1 MCRSITRERV
11 AERLTYDAAT
21 GQLIWKTAA
30 KNKAHVIGKPAGRVE
45 ANGYW
50 HVKIDNVLYA
60 SHRLIWLL
68 AHGEWPKGMIDHI
81 DGDRTNN
88 RLSNLRDVDA
98 KGNGANRNKV
108 RKDCRSGEFGVF
120 EQRSRWYAYVCR
132 DGRKISLG
140 GYPDKASAVA
150 ARAAFK
156 KSEGENH
163 V

>member
-11 AERLTYDAAT
+11 AERLTYDANT
-21 GQLIWKTAA
+21 GQLIWKSAA

-45 ANGYW
+45 ANGYR
-50 HVKIDNVLYA
+50 HVKVDGVLYA

-68 AHGEWPKGMIDHI
+68 IHGEWPKGMIDHI
-81 DGDRTNN
+81 DGDRLNN
-88 RLSNLRDVDA
+88 RISNLRDVDA
-98 KGNGANRNKV
+98 KGNGANRTRV
-108 RKDCRSGEFGVF
+108 RKDSKCGEFGVF
-120 EQRSRWYAYVCR
+120 EQRSRWYAYAYR
-132 DGRKISLG
+132 NGRKISLG
-140 GYPDKASAVA
+140 GYSDKASAVA